1 MPNLDVEEPIHGSG
15 TEVDTMTT
23 ETLVIA
29 IVGIASVAVIRTLLA
44 LLGRHVE
51 ADNDPTRAAEE
62 CSPGVRHIHAHRGT
76 GRQRHLLILDEPVPS
91 FARAEAATPL
101 RLPTPPATAPTPRSR
116 TA

>member
-1 MPNLDVEEPIHGSG
+1 
-15 TEVDTMTT
+15 MTT
-23 ETLVIA
+23 QTLVVA
-29 IVGIASVAVIRTLLA
+29 IIGIASVAVIRTLLA

-51 ADNDPTRAAEE
+51 AENDPARAAEA

-91 FARAEAATPL
+91 FAPVEATPL
-101 RLPTPPATAPTPRSR
+101 RLPAPPATARTPRSR